1 MKNNGNT
8 AKKSLI
14 RIIAAV
20 LIGILLLIAVL
31 CFFVIS
37 DRNADIKPGRIGR
50 IGKHIYYPEDTFF
63 SEKRTEEQNEY
74 IKSYLES
81 IDKMLDEDVY
91 ATYYMYYPTQERV
104 EVSANAYVDGVI
116 LSYFPYTASTD
127 NDEGFFQK
135 LSRMVRPEI
144 DTSGRLNPKK
154 LIPDVKAYALQ
165 NKDDMYMDQGDTI
178 YGTYLLKYDMED
190 ERLYYEFTLNRWS
203 YVNVDAKTGEIIG
216 WNFDNGVVY

>member
-1 MKNNGNT
+1 MKNKHNT
-8 AKKSLI
+8 TKKSLI

-74 IKSYLES
+74 IKNYLES
-81 IDKMLDEDVY
+81 IDKKLDE
-91 ATYYMYYPTQERV
+91 
-104 EVSANAYVDGVI
+104 
-116 LSYFPYTASTD
+116 
-127 NDEGFFQK
+127 
-135 LSRMVRPEI
+135 
-144 DTSGRLNPKK
+144 
-154 LIPDVKAYALQ
+154 
-165 NKDDMYMDQGDTI
+165 GDTI